1 MTESEEVISLTTAL
15 ILLTSISAIASC
27 ISAFIACQKVSAF
40 YKHIRQ
46 MQDIYLDNMDELYEL
61 RERDKMYHR
70 IFQETE
76 KR

>member
-1 MTESEEVISLTTAL
+1 MTESEEVSLTTAL

-27 ISAFIACQKVSAF
+27 ISALIACIKVSAF
-40 YKHIRQ
+40 YKRIRK

-61 RERDKMYHR
+61 RERDKMYHK